1 MRADGSKPRTS
12 RIAAL
17 LVVAVAASVFWRTA
31 YPTIT
36 WWDSSSYSLA
46 AATLGVNSPPGS
58 LLLTLIGWPV
68 AHLPVGGSPAH
79 ALNLFAGLLAALVA
93 ALVYVVA
100 ITALETL
107 ETAGARE
114 RATATTLG
122 VAAGALTFAFS
133 GTLWA
138 YAIKF
143 TPYVLSA
150 VFTGL
155 ILWTMLRWWIDAD
168 HPDAWRWLAFL
179 GLLFGLDFSVHRTN
193 ALLIPG
199 AIVWILIRRAP
210 TLRSARPVVAG
221 AAGMA
226 AGLAVHLLLIPV
238 AALTHSTLNF
248 NDPSNLSRFW
258 DYVTIKQL
266 GGSFLLQL
274 LPRKSPI
281 WSVQT
286 ADLLHVLGRNFLHW
300 TGSLRALGVFP
311 AIAAAWGGVAL
322 WRGNRRLAAA
332 LVVLVATQAALTVV
346 YFNIPAN
353 YFREFDRHYLPVCV
367 TIAVLVACGMGAAA
381 QQLARSRGRGAFAG
395 VAVALAIL
403 PAAQLWSNWSANDAS
418 RRYFARDYA
427 ANALLGL
434 PPNAIYFTVGDND
447 TFPVMYLQSV
457 EGVRPDVTI
466 INLSVANIPRWP
478 DQLTRRDASFPLS
491 LSLAQRAALGQRPWT
506 DTSVVLRVAQP
517 AERFGLAAG
526 AAILDSIPL
535 NVRPADGA
543 RMLPAE
549 IVLLDIV
556 RTNAWKRPLTFAITG
571 GQSAMEWL
579 TPYGRMEGLY
589 FRILPVRY
597 ALADLG
603 LLRAHL
609 FDLPR
614 YRGYADASVRIDDWS
629 RTMGMQWYSPLMT
642 LLSADAASGALDACR
657 ADRKAMLAHLPLDR
671 LTARGEYREQIESA
685 CGTTPK
691 Y

>member
-1 MRADGSKPRTS
+1 MW
-12 RIAAL
+12 IAAAPAA
-17 LVVAVAASVFWRTA
+17 AVLAIAAGVFWRTA

-68 AHLPVGGSPAH
+68 AHLPVGGSPAY
-79 ALNLFAGLLAALVA
+79 ALNLFAGLLAALVV

-100 ITALETL
+100 ITALRTS
-107 ETAGARE
+107 GAHE
-114 RATATTLG
+114 RATAATALG
-122 VAAGALTFAFS
+122 VAAGALTFAFG

-155 ILWTMLRWWIDAD
+155 ILWTLLRWWIDAD
-168 HPDAWRWLAFL
+168 LPDAWRWLAFL

-210 TLRSARPVVAG
+210 TLRSARPLVAG
-221 AAGMA
+221 TAGIA
-226 AGLAVHLLLIPV
+226 AGLTAHLLLIPM

-248 NDPSNLSRFW
+248 SDPSNLSRFW

-281 WSVQT
+281 WSVQA
-286 ADLLHVLGRNFLHW
+286 ADLLHVLGRNFLHS
-300 TGSLRALGVFP
+300 TGSPRALGVLP
-311 AIAAAWGGVAL
+311 AIAAAWGVVAL

-332 LVVLVATQAALTVV
+332 LVALLATQASLTVV

-353 YFREFDRHYLPVCV
+353 FFREFDRHYLPVCV
-367 TIAVLVACGMGAAA
+367 TIGVLIACGLGAAA
-381 QQLARSRGRGAFAG
+381 QEAAKSRGRGALVA
-395 VAVALAIL
+395 VAVALAIP

-418 RRYFARDYA
+418 RRYFTRDYA

-434 PPNAIYFTVGDND
+434 PANAIYFTVGDND

-478 DQLTRRDASFPLS
+478 DQLTGRDATFPLS
-491 LSLAQRAALGQRPWT
+491 LSLARRAALAQRPWT
-506 DTSVVLRVAQP
+506 DTSVVLPVGEP
-517 AERFGLAAG
+517 AERFGLVAG
-526 AAILDSIPL
+526 AAILDSMTL
-535 NVRPADGA
+535 NVRPAYGDHL
-543 RMLPAE
+543 LPAE
-549 IVLLDIV
+549 VVLLDIV
-556 RTNAWKRPLTFAITG
+556 RTNAWKRPLAFAITG

-589 FRILPVRY
+589 FRIVPVRNP
-597 ALADLG
+597 LADLA

-609 FDLPR
+609 FDLPL
-614 YRGYADASVRIDDWS
+614 YRGYSDPSLRIDDWS
-629 RTMGMQWYSPLMT
+629 RTMGLQWYSPLMT
-642 LLSADAASGALDACR
+642 LLSADAANGALDVCR
-657 ADRKAMLAHLPLDR
+657 ADRKALLAHLPLDR
-671 LTARGEYREQIESA
+671 LTAPPEYRDQIESA
-685 CGTTPK
+685 CGSAPK